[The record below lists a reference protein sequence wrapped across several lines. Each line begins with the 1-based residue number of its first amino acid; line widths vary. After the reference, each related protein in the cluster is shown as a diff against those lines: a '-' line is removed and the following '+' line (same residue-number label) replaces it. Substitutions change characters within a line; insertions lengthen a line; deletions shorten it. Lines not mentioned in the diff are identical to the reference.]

1 MAPPLAALSHALRW
15 ALHPVPGAR
24 AVARNLSA
32 MPATTAAAVPQR
44 SIRLR
49 DALQAMGTRGP
60 DGQPIPFSYV
70 RYTWNRKT
78 SRGGERITVPHAVL
92 LTEAALPNPRSMRVR
107 RAQQAARAAKP
118 DRRSRVGEHFRK
130 ATRDFLLPTG
140 EKDRAIVWLITE
152 FNGMRVLL

>member
-1 MAPPLAALSHALRW
+1 
-15 ALHPVPGAR
+15 
-24 AVARNLSA
+24 
-32 MPATTAAAVPQR
+32 MPATTAAAMPQR
-44 SIRLR
+44 TIRLR

-92 LTEAALPNPRSMRVR
+92 LTEAALPNPRSMRAR
-107 RAQQAARAAKP
+107 QAQHSARGTHKP
-118 DRRSRVGEHFRK
+118 DKRQRMGENFRK

-140 EKDRAIVWLITE
+140 EKDRAIVWLLTE
-152 FNGMRVLL
+152 FNGMRILL